1 MQDRSYK
8 KHHPQ
13 KKEEVKKSKCKGH
26 TSRKVKKKNTKKKQ
40 ENRRK
45 RWGKTAGIET
55 EGKTKKSD
63 QF

>member
-1 MQDRSYK
+1 MQT
-8 KHHPQ
+8 
-13 KKEEVKKSKCKGH
+13 GH
-26 TSRKVKKKNTKKKQ
+26 TSPKKRTNKSKKITKSEKQ

-45 RWGKTAGIET
+45 RWGKTEGIET